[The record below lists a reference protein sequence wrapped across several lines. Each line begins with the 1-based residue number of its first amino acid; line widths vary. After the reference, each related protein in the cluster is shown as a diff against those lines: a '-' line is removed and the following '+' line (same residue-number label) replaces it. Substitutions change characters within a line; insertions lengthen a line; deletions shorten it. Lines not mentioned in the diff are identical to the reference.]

1 MMDEL
6 IKLIIALWPFH
17 IVTLM
22 LLPLAILEERWSK

>member
-6 IKLIIALWPFH
+6 IKLMIALWPFH

-22 LLPLAILEERWSK
+22 LVPLAILEERWSK